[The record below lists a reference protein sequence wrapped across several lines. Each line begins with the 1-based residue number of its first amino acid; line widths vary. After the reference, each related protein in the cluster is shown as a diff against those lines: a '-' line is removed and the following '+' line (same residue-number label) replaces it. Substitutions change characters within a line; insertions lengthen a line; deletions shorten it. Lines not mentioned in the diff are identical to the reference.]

1 MELNK
6 VQFEAT
12 KLVAKRWQVT
22 VKMIGLETRAETQLV
37 DLWYIAEPVKP
48 KESIVWT
55 TVVFHILS
63 IEQAPAGC
71 GSRN

>member
-6 VQFEAT
+6 AQFEAT
-12 KLVAKRWQVT
+12 YLVAKRRQVP
-22 VKMIGLETRAETQLV
+22 VKMSRLETRAETLLV
-37 DLWYIAEPVKP
+37 DLWCIAEPVQP
-48 KESIVWT
+48 KESIGWT

-71 GSRN
+71 GSSN